1 MVARTESIGLMSM
14 ACFSLETCSRL
25 RTISSVG
32 ICATPTF
39 DGGGAT
45 MPPDGNVMG
54 FILSA
59 ACRNKPMPTAA
70 AQEVWTTSFS
80 ILAIRS
86 RPFLCHLVRG
96 FPFNVRHPFF
106 NFLGI
111 RSFMSIINSFN
122 SCYSC
127 SKRKGPTYLP
137 SGGGIAIR
145 P

>member
-1 MVARTESIGLMSM
+1 MVARTESIGLMSI
-14 ACFSLETCSRL
+14 ACFNLETCSRL
-25 RTISSVG
+25 ITISPVG

-39 DGGGAT
+39 GGGGAT

-70 AQEVWTTSFS
+70 AQAVWTTSFR

-96 FPFNVRHPFF
+96 FPLSVRQPFF
-106 NFLGI
+106 NFRGSRI
-111 RSFMSIINSFN
+111 RQPSFTSSLFTNTSRRSVLFSRSRSN
-122 SCYSC
+122 
-127 SKRKGPTYLP
+127 PLL
-137 SGGGIAIR
+137 
-145 P
+145 